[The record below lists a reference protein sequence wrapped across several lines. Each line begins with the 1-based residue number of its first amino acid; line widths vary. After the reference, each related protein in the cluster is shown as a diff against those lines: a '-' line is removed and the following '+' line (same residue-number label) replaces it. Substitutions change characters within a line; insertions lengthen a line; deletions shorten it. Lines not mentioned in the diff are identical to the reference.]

1 MNFISQYKSKL
12 LALCFL
18 ISIPILDVTY
28 FVLNN
33 TDRGIHN
40 VNTILDYSLPFLKIF
55 VIPYV
60 IWYPFILLAFV
71 YLCFKN
77 TKIYF
82 RTLISL
88 DISLILCYIIFYFF
102 QTTMPRP
109 DLVGS
114 DFLTSIIRAIYSFDQ
129 PYNCFPSIHVLA
141 CYIIMRGIDKCQPG
155 INKLKISAGVI
166 STLIVLSTLFI
177 KQHAIM
183 DVLSAVLIG
192 EVVFSIVKNLNLDR
206 LVEFLQG
213 NKVTDE
219 ELI

>member
-1 MNFISQYKSKL
+1 MNFLSQYKSKL

-18 ISIPILDVTY
+18 VSIPILDVTY

-40 VNTILDYSLPFLKIF
+40 LSTILDYSLPFLKIF

-60 IWYPFILLAFV
+60 IWYPFIFLAFV
-71 YLCFKN
+71 YLCFKDME
-77 TKIYF
+77 IYF
-82 RTLISL
+82 KTLISF
-88 DISLILCYIIFYFF
+88 DISLILCYLIFYFF

-109 DLVGS
+109 DLVGN
-114 DFLTSIIRAIYSFDQ
+114 DFLTSIIRIIYNFDQ

-141 CYIIMRGIDKCQPG
+141 CYLLMRGIDKCQPG
-155 INKLKISAGVI
+155 INKLKIAAGVI

-183 DVLSAVLIG
+183 DVISAVFIG
-192 EVVFSIVKNLNLDR
+192 EVVFSFARKLNIAKLME
-206 LVEFLQG
+206 LLQG
-213 NKVTDE
+213 DKVTDE

>member
-1 MNFISQYKSKL
+1 
-12 LALCFL
+12 
-18 ISIPILDVTY
+18 
-28 FVLNN
+28 
-33 TDRGIHN
+33 
-40 VNTILDYSLPFLKIF
+40 
-55 VIPYV
+55 
-60 IWYPFILLAFV
+60 
-71 YLCFKN
+71 
-77 TKIYF
+77 
-82 RTLISL
+82 
-88 DISLILCYIIFYFF
+88 
-102 QTTMPRP
+102 MPRP

-183 DVLSAVLIG
+183 DVFSAVLIG